1 MKSSLENFFNILS
14 MNYLFATLLFSV
26 LLWADTISKLLSERY
41 LENPIILIPDI
52 FSLEYYRNPGIAFSF
67 PLTGIA
73 LKIIT
78 CILIFGIIWYYL
90 TQEKHK
96 KSLSIRIAYILV
108 LAGALGNAWERLFRG
123 YVTDMLSLE
132 YFAVFNLADSYITL
146 WALLLLLFYWKHS

>member
-1 MKSSLENFFNILS
+1 
-14 MNYLFATLLFSV
+14 MNYIYTIFGFFL
-26 LLWADTISKLLSERY
+26 LLWTDALSKLLSEKY
-41 LENPIILIPDI
+41 LETQIVLIPRV
-52 FSLEYYRNPGIAFSF
+52 FSLEYYQNSGIAFSF

-78 CILIFGIIWYYL
+78 CILIFGIIWYYV

-96 KSLSIRIAYILV
+96 KYLPVRIAYILI
-108 LAGALGNAWERLFRG
+108 LAGALGNAWERLFHG